1 MKLIAGLSVI
11 ILLAACQPAKEVEV
25 AMPVKLAESPR
36 NVILMIGDGMGLA
49 QVTAALYSNNN
60 RLNLEKFP
68 VVGFHKSYSASDLIT
83 DSAAGATAFSCGVK
97 TYNNAIGL
105 GPDTLPCTTILEE
118 ASIHGLATGV
128 VVTSTITHATP
139 AAFMAHEPLRVFY
152 ENIAADIVE
161 SNIDL
166 FIGGGRSYFYKRK
179 ADKRNLLRELGA
191 KGFQILDD
199 VPYPKSTF
207 EPHQRLAIFTAED
220 QPPFVSQGRDYLP
233 FASLFAAEFLNQ
245 KSPKGFFLMIEGSQ
259 IDWAAHSNN
268 TREMIK
274 EVLDFDR
281 AIGLV
286 LEFAR
291 KRGDTLVIVTA
302 DHETGGCA
310 INNGSKIN
318 NLDVSFTTNGHTAAL
333 VPVYAFGPGAEAFS
347 GIYENTAIYTK
358 MKDALSLG
366 SSEAGAASSLRGE

>member
-1 MKLIAGLSVI
+1 MKFIAGLSM
-11 ILLAACQPAKEVEV
+11 ILLIAACQPAKEVEI
-25 AMPVKLAESPR
+25 AMPAKQAESPK

-83 DSAAGATAFSCGVK
+83 DSAAGATAFACGVK

-118 ASIHGLATGV
+118 ASFYGLGTGV

-161 SNIDL
+161 SNVDL
-166 FIGGGRSYFYKRK
+166 FIGGGRSYFYRRK
-179 ADKRNLLRELGA
+179 MDKRNLLKELTA
-191 KGFQILDD
+191 KGYQVLDEM
-199 VPYPKSTF
+199 PYPRSTF
-207 EPHQRLAIFTAED
+207 EPHQKLAIFTAED
-220 QPPFVSQGRDYLP
+220 QPPYVSQGRDYLP
-233 FASLFAAEFLNQ
+233 FGSIFAAEFLSQ

-259 IDWAAHSNN
+259 IDWAAHSNISQDL
-268 TREMIK
+268 IK

-281 AIGLV
+281 TIGHILD
-286 LEFAR
+286 FAR
-291 KRGDTLVIVTA
+291 RRGDTLVIVTA
-302 DHETGGCA
+302 DHETGGCS
-310 INNGSKIN
+310 INQGSKIN
-318 NLDVSFTTNGHTAAL
+318 NLKLAFTTNGHTATL

-347 GIYENTAIYTK
+347 GIYENTAIHTK
-358 MKDALSLG
+358 MKEALGIGNHQPG
-366 SSEAGAASSLRGE
+366 STSARGE